1 MNELERAAAYI
12 NTSTTGCIATV
23 LADEVVSVQV
33 PGILSLPGGK
43 TTRFYSTEVVRTF
56 DRALKLVASMK

>member
-1 MNELERAAAYI
+1 MTELERAAAYI

-23 LADEVVSVQV
+23 LADVVSVQV